1 MKQYTIVTLLVIFYM
16 LTGYCQQ
23 QQWQRAKGTEGI
35 AISAIDVYRRDPDTM
50 YATGVRV
57 INGNITN
64 GVTVRST
71 NRGESWDSISAIG
84 TIDPN
89 AMRVDPLN
97 SNIIY
102 ASIPTS
108 PFEGG
113 NTVVMTTDGGKTWKI
128 LFVGRRS
135 PAAVIEID
143 PVDLRTVYAGVGP
156 GFIMRS
162 SDRGQTWDTLYP
174 PVNSMTSLAIAPTN
188 DSIFYLAYGAGIM
201 KSTDRGLTWFRVAF
215 SFQVVS
221 VATVA
226 VDPRDANIVY
236 AGVFSFGGTPGGVYK
251 STDGGTTWLEK
262 NNGLDSTDWLIQA
275 IQINPKNP
283 RELFL
288 APGTFDINTNK
299 RIVRSTNGGEN
310 WLQFNEGLPQSG
322 GARSIIIDTLNNKV
336 CCAFSTGSG
345 DSSGIYIIDSFTSVS
360 SIDTLIPKSFTLYQN
375 YPNPF
380 NNQTEINFYV
390 SQTCNVKLDVYN
402 VLGEFVTRIF
412 GGNIRTGNYRHSF
425 NASNFS
431 SGVYFYRLVADNVI
445 ITRRMVLMK

>member
-1 MKQYTIVTLLVIFYM
+1 MWDSVS
-16 LTGYCQQ
+16 
-23 QQWQRAKGTEGI
+23 AAGTDVGAIRIDPHNSKILYASVPGI
-35 AISAIDVYRRDPDTM
+35 DFES
-50 YATGVRV
+50 
-57 INGNITN
+57 N
-64 GVTVRST
+64 GVIMS
-71 NRGESWDSISAIG
+71 
-84 TIDPN
+84 
-89 AMRVDPLN
+89 
-97 SNIIY
+97 
-102 ASIPTS
+102 
-108 PFEGG
+108 
-113 NTVVMTTDGGKTWKI
+113 TDGGHSWRV
-128 LFVGRRS
+128 LFQGRRS
-135 PAAVIEID
+135 PAPVIEFD
-143 PVDLRTVYAGVGP
+143 PVDQKTVYVGVGP
-156 GFIMRS
+156 GFLMGS
-162 SDRGQTWDTLYP
+162 SDQAQTWDTLYP

-201 KSTDRGLTWFRVAF
+201 KSTDKGATWFRIAF
-215 SFQVVS
+215 SFHVVS

-236 AGVFSFGGTPGGVYK
+236 AGVFSFGSTPGGVYK

-283 RELFL
+283 RELFV

-412 GGNIRTGNYRHSF
+412 GGNIRTGNYRNSF